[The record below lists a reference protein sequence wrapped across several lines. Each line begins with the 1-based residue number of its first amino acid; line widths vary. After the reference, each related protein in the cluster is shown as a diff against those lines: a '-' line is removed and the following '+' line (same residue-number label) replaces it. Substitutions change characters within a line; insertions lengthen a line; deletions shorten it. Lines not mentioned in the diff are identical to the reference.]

1 MFALTLTSA
10 LTATAPVAGESWCV
24 QGVGT
29 YCAAK
34 GLELRLD
41 SAKPQHESPI
51 SIRNFAGANQEMG
64 T

>member
-1 MFALTLTSA
+1 MFALTLTSPV
-10 LTATAPVAGESWCV
+10 LDTAFAAGESWCV
-24 QGVGT
+24 QGAGT
-29 YCAAK
+29 YCTAK

-41 SAKPQHESPI
+41 SVKPQHESPI

>member
-1 MFALTLTSA
+1 MFALTLTSPVF
-10 LTATAPVAGESWCV
+10 ATASVAGESWCL
-24 QGVGT
+24 QGAGS
-29 YCAAK
+29 YCDAK

-41 SAKPQHESPI
+41 SAKPTHESPV

>member
-1 MFALTLTSA
+1 MFALTRISPVLD
-10 LTATAPVAGESWCV
+10 TAFAAGESWCA

-29 YCAAK
+29 YRAAK

-41 SAKPQHESPI
+41 SAKPTHESPI